1 MEQKTIATTET
12 MTQEQA
18 RQIGDRFVAKFPKA
32 GTNFPKDIV
41 QGVSDDEMEE
51 LIAEFIESLKTR
63 VEHRA
68 KVIIRHF
75 KVDRTKTPAQLL
87 SACNRVPWYV
97 DETVLATMPMDGPEE
112 GDLLFFPLEK
122 DTPVADISRVFEER
136 GLVPDYA
143 AQMQMTRLLPI
154 NIPTGCSGQR
164 TVTSTSTGAVM
175 GARSMWTVSSASG
188 LALSGLR
195 GVASR
200 SSDLSIWV
208 FRILWTLSF
217 KSPPVSADGDFYLS
231 KFC

>member
-143 AQMQMTRLLPI
+143 AQMQVNADDQAFADKHPNGMQWAKNSYVYFYRRGDGRKVHVDSL
-154 NIPTGCSGQR
+154 
-164 TVTSTSTGAVM
+164 
-175 GARSMWTVSSASG
+175 VSFWLGS
-188 LALSGLR
+188 
-195 GVASR
+195 
-200 SSDLSIWV
+200 
-208 FRILWTLSF
+208 LWF
-217 KSPPVSADGDFYLS
+217 AGRRK
-231 KFC
+231 